1 MQWQAI
7 QKHLEITAMR
17 RVKDKILVEGNSS
30 SLGKLFFG
38 EIADFTDFV
47 SLVFT
52 QEIVRKEL
60 Y

>member
-47 SLVFT
+47 SLVC
-52 QEIVRKEL
+52 
-60 Y
+60 